1 MEGVKYLMYKVVATR
16 DFLINLTKLDKSTQI
31 LIKKYIDNK
40 IQNSNDLR
48 AKEKPLR
55 YNLSGY
61 WRYRIGDYRLI
72 CEIDDKTITIILIDI
87 GHRKN
92 IY

>member
-1 MEGVKYLMYKVVATR
+1 MYKVVATKE
-16 DFLINLTKLDKSTQI
+16 FLKSLKKLDKGAQQ
-31 LIKKYIDNK
+31 LIKRYIENN
-40 IQNSNDLR
+40 IQGSTNPKS
-48 AKEKPLR
+48 KGKPLQ

-72 CEIDDKTITIILIDI
+72 CEIREKEVIIVLVDI